1 MGRSKLEKSLI
12 DAVSANHEITEY
24 ELELVQK
31 YGDLGRIWD
40 DLSAD
45 IKATGVMI
53 DVPSG
58 DNVYHKVNPAV
69 TEKQRISSTM
79 NAILRTLGIDAKGLS
94 ENSKTNKMGGGL
106 SDRKRSRN

>member
-53 DVPSG
+53 DVASG
-58 DNVYHKVNPAV
+58 NNVYHKVNPAV

-79 NAILRTLGIDAKGLS
+79 NAILRTLGIDAKGINES
-94 ENSKTNKMGGGL
+94 GKNQTMGGGL
-106 SDRKRSRN
+106 ID